1 MPVGFSTEIP
11 SDFKSLKTKRSCPVK
26 VVQALIKHN
35 KETNKLFSFSEQSFV
50 KVKQNPPKG
59 GRMFRNRFHTRTA
72 RRFRAQPYNAV
83 IRPVQDRNRRI
94 IY

>member
-35 KETNKLFSFSEQSFV
+35 KETNKLFFIF
-50 KVKQNPPKG
+50 
-59 GRMFRNRFHTRTA
+59 
-72 RRFRAQPYNAV
+72 
-83 IRPVQDRNRRI
+83 
-94 IY
+94 